1 MRVTFSHLSEVNL
14 CPAFF
19 SAIVGLMEDYANA
32 RELPT
37 IEPFLDACTIDGRL
51 PPCVCVKLA
60 PILRTIINRFGSQ
73 HVYHKMA
80 ALRIADGL
88 EQAAESQENFQFG
101 G

>member
-19 SAIVGLMEDYANA
+19 SAIISLMEDYASV
-32 RELPT
+32 RELPA
-37 IEPFLDACTIDGRL
+37 IEPFLDACTVSGRL
-51 PPCVCVKLA
+51 SPCVCGKLA

-73 HVYHKMA
+73 HEFAKMA

>member
-19 SAIVGLMEDYANA
+19 SAIVSLMEDYANVS
-32 RELPT
+32 ELLT
-37 IEPFLDACTIDGRL
+37 IEPFLDACEVSGRL

-60 PILRTIINRFGSQ
+60 PILRTIINRFSSQ
-73 HVYHKMA
+73 HEYHKMA

-88 EQAAESQENFQFG
+88 EQAARSQENFQFG